1 MSEILITTESGTDL
15 TCVHAEEL
23 GIRVIPMYVV
33 LGEETKADGFFPV
46 TEVMDYYRRTKT
58 IPTTSSVNPQ
68 EYISFFK
75 ELRSEYPG
83 ADIVHIAYTSLASS
97 TYQNAKIALEE
108 LEDSRIFLVD
118 SLNVSGGISLI
129 CKICCERRRNDKET
143 AVLDRKSQGL
153 FPAEYAG
160 VSESRRQSIECSVSG
175 SNSFKFKTIDCN

>member
-118 SLNVSGGISLI
+118 SLNVSGG
-129 CKICCERRRNDKET
+129 RRNDKET